1 MRTVSTNLHIGV
13 PTCLLLPLPP
23 AGRPVELSESNTIVR
38 RRLRLRVLGLGESQL
53 SVGQLEDRSDPGVEP
68 ALGKAEPRPQA
79 EDRAPRHTRRARS
92 SSASVRTM
100 ACPTARAAA
109 SRSAAASRGP

>member
-23 AGRPVELSESNTIVR
+23 AGRPVELSESNTKVR

-53 SVGQLEDRSDPGVEP
+53 SVGQFEDRSDPGVE
-68 ALGKAEPRPQA
+68 
-79 EDRAPRHTRRARS
+79 S
-92 SSASVRTM
+92 
-100 ACPTARAAA
+100 ARA
-109 SRSAAASRGP
+109 SGSSPGRR